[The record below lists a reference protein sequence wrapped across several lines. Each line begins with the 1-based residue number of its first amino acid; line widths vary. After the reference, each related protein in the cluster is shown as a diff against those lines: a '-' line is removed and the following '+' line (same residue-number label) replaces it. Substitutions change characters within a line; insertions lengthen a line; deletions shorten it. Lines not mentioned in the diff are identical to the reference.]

1 MTAASGHLKLPLVC
15 RMLKNHMVLSK
26 TFPSMKLNLSKKPGV
41 VEAEKE
47 LFIKTKGGL
56 SSSRPPRHTTS

>member
-1 MTAASGHLKLPLVC
+1 
-15 RMLKNHMVLSK
+15 MLKNHMVLSK